1 MEMWGCQPTSEA
13 EVRSVFSSY
22 YGPPDNS
29 VRRLPWRD
37 SQPDQESQE
46 DLGRLEQFSREGFL
60 AINFLPAA
68 NCVDS
73 SDQARGWGT
82 RPGYVFQVRQHQR
95 RTSSLPARSTY
106 YCSESLPGA
115 LHLGG
120 EDRCSVRDCPG
131 LPWCLLP
138 GRQQSRPRED
148 QHRPPS
154 PDCSHL
160 GSLQRRG
167 GCPAHRGGP
176 RHLQALGQGGLQS
189 LGVRLGSLV

>member
-37 SQPDQESQE
+37 SQPEQESQE

-73 SDQARGWGT
+73 RDQARGWGT

-95 RTSSLPARSTY
+95 DTSSLYLLLFRKLTWSSSPRRRRS
-106 YCSESLPGA
+106 L
-115 LHLGG
+115 L
-120 EDRCSVRDCPG
+120 
-131 LPWCLLP
+131 CLRL
-138 GRQQSRPRED
+138 SRPSLES
-148 QHRPPS
+148 PS
-154 PDCSHL
+154 WPSTEP
-160 GSLQRRG
+160 G
-167 GCPAHRGGP
+167 
-176 RHLQALGQGGLQS
+176 
-189 LGVRLGSLV
+189 